1 MFYCRYCCCY
11 FSGLLLALLLLQL
24 LLLLF
29 RLLLVE
35 AVVELFPFYS
45 YAKTINVTPV
55 IWTYHRICGSSSC
68 YTNRLF
74 FLCKCVISFFSIQIY
89 RKYPKNV
96 TSKSSIQF
104 NQPSGVC
111 TVEQHKFS
119 ATKIK
124 WTFVVV
130 RT

>member
-11 FSGLLLALLLLQL
+11 FSGLLLALLLLQLL

-55 IWTYHRICGSSSC
+55 IWTYHRICGSSSY

-74 FLCKCVISFFSIQIY
+74 FCKCVISFFL
-89 RKYPKNV
+89 
-96 TSKSSIQF
+96 SKSTG
-104 NQPSGVC
+104 NTPKMLLPSHPSNL
-111 TVEQHKFS
+111 TSQAAYALWNSSNFLRLKLNELLL
-119 ATKIK
+119 
-124 WTFVVV
+124 
-130 RT
+130 R